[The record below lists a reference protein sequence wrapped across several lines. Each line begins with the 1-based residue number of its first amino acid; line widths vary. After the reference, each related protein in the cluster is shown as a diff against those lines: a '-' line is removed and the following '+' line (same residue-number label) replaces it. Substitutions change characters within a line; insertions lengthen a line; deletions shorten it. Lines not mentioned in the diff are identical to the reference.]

1 VFCSKLVKY
10 GFVDEFMVNCC
21 CCCCCC
27 YEMLLLMIHTIG
39 VHNHGF
45 VVWIELLLRV
55 FVKMVELMNCVE
67 MTLDFKFDMFWE
79 PFSVYKPINKLWGRI
94 MVLGESKLGFLGE
107 KWWKTRKNRMKL
119 AWSSLMASSVWKQL
133 ASGQKLAK
141 SKLFSDKFPCFA
153 FLCLFHTFMFW
164 IGLWCKHQSFR

>member
-1 VFCSKLVKY
+1 MWICIVLESFYEKWVKWWFLLEW
-10 GFVDEFMVNCC
+10 GFESSFIWIWVPF
-21 CCCCCC
+21 
-27 YEMLLLMIHTIG
+27 Y
-39 VHNHGF
+39 VH
-45 VVWIELLLRV
+45 
-55 FVKMVELMNCVE
+55 
-67 MTLDFKFDMFWE
+67 
-79 PFSVYKPINKLWGRI
+79 KPINKLWGRI
-94 MVLGESKLGFLGE
+94 RVLGESKLGFLGE
-107 KWWKTRKNRMKL
+107 KWWKTHNNRMKL